1 MNTSAQ
7 TMLAGLL
14 AALLMG
20 TTAQAAT
27 ANPTET
33 SLLARSPKGETHQHR
48 TPSGH
53 RHAHTHRPRR
63 GHHSKRC
70 QQKHRTARKHR
81 KARQHRCSRRHRARH
96 ARAQSFLD
104 R

>member
-48 TPSGH
+48 TPEACRGASSAGYTESQGH
-53 RHAHTHRPRR
+53 RQGDHGGGQSAKQVTAQIVGADSVEHRR
-63 GHHSKRC
+63 G
-70 QQKHRTARKHR
+70 
-81 KARQHRCSRRHRARH
+81 RRH
-96 ARAQSFLD
+96 SIV
-104 R
+104 